1 MFKQFISSTSLSILL
16 AFNFSESMANELIIA
31 KICPVKAPELE
42 TGEMTQLGVLA
53 FSQEWFHSSR
63 SQASYIAS
71 DNATGVG
78 LEIHFFASLN
88 GQIQGRNQAKCNKY
102 RMLQVR
108 MSSISFI
115 DENKN
120 QLDTPPENTEPFY
133 DQGNLEHGHG
143 FHYTPFDDQD
153 KPWQGQ
159 VPRDS
164 TLAIY
169 DTPYISDGYGIE
181 GEDMTIRFETCVVC
195 EREDSFDQLL
205 SCGQWGYTRE
215 YIGGSTGWTEPEFIP
230 VSCLIQASDTF
241 KETIEFNEST
251 SYHYWINWR

>member
-1 MFKQFISSTSLSILL
+1 MINALISSLL
-16 AFNFSESMANELIIA
+16 FIVLFTLNLANPLAEELIIA
-31 KICPVKAPELE
+31 KICPVKAANLTSKKTNP
-42 TGEMTQLGVLA
+42 LGILA

-78 LEIHFFASLN
+78 LEIHFFANLN
-88 GQIQGRNQAKCNKY
+88 GQLKGLNQAKCAKY
-102 RMLQVR
+102 RILQVR
-108 MSSISFI
+108 MSSINFI

-120 QLDTPPENTEPFY
+120 QLDTAPENTEPFY
-133 DQGNLEHGHG
+133 DQGNLEYGRGNH
-143 FHYTPFDDQD
+143 FTPLDDQD

-159 VPRDS
+159 VPRNS
-164 TLAIY
+164 TVAIY
-169 DTPYISDGYGIE
+169 DTPYISDAYGIE

-230 VSCLIQASDTF
+230 VSCLSQASDTF